1 MTFSRD
7 TITASSFTVVQFTS
21 VCDTC
26 GDYATSWFEAAVD
39 RFERE
44 HQCERRVA

>member
-7 TITASSFTVVQFTS
+7 TITARSFMS

-26 GDYATSWFEAAVD
+26 GDYFTSLSGPTID

>member
-7 TITASSFTVVQFTS
+7 TLTAGPFMS

-26 GDYATSWFEAAVD
+26 GDYLTHWYESRVD
-39 RFERE
+39 KFERE
-44 HQCERRVA
+44 HRCERRVA

>member
-7 TITASSFTVVQFTS
+7 TFTAGPFTS
-21 VCDTC
+21 LCDTC
-26 GDYATSWFEAAVD
+26 GDYFTSLYGPRVD

-44 HQCERRVA
+44 HVCERRVA